1 MAQMDAYALP
11 ATRLLYEVFQ
21 ANPRVR
27 DWATVVKALNARAC
41 AYTATA
47 SVDGSSGEPGNS
59 TKWSSCHP
67 AAGGAAAN
75 SSGAVTV
82 QQPVI
87 YIVNGEGTGENS
99 SEGIAQG
106 QDVGNGVRVFS
117 GTNTTTGSGNAMGVG
132 IPDGMTGAVTAQM
145 PAIYI
150 VNNGGSGSGSGS
162 GSGKSSDDA
171 MEGDAAGNS
180 TLIYL
185 LYTSDFLLTTLLMES
200 KRRMELETY
209 NRAVEGAYAAFSR
222 DETDTKAAR
231 RWFEE
236 IKHAFAI
243 YKTSPDVSVGPDAS
257 RIHTLSTIGSG
268 ASAASSARNSLEPLL
283 DLMNQIPALTYTRV

>member
-1 MAQMDAYALP
+1 
-11 ATRLLYEVFQ
+11 
-21 ANPRVR
+21 
-27 DWATVVKALNARAC
+27 
-41 AYTATA
+41 
-47 SVDGSSGEPGNS
+47 
-59 TKWSSCHP
+59 
-67 AAGGAAAN
+67 
-75 SSGAVTV
+75 
-82 QQPVI
+82 
-87 YIVNGEGTGENS
+87 
-99 SEGIAQG
+99 
-106 QDVGNGVRVFS
+106 
-117 GTNTTTGSGNAMGVG
+117 MGVG

-162 GSGKSSDDA
+162 GKSSNDA

-200 KRRMELETY
+200 KRTAELERY
-209 NRAVEGAYAAFSR
+209 NHAVEGAYAAFSR
-222 DETDTKAAR
+222 DETDTSAAR

-236 IKHAFAI
+236 IKRAFAT
-243 YKTSPDVSVGPDAS
+243 YKASPASVGPDAS

-283 DLMNQIPALTYTRV
+283 DLMNQIPALA